1 VVSTY
6 FFFWA
11 DNARMINDL
20 WTDQID
26 GDAGIFVCHAAWSTV
41 GIGRFRERR
50 FRPAI
55 TRNLSR

>member
-1 VVSTY
+1 
-6 FFFWA
+6 
-11 DNARMINDL
+11 MINDL